1 MIVEDKLTPLSPS
14 AAAAA
19 LSAAYQQLT
28 GSAPS
33 QPVLGLVI
41 AQSALET
48 DGWQKI
54 HNFNFGNQKAGAD
67 YPAIVQFRCSEIVDG
82 VEKFFDP
89 PDPTCNFRAYQSA
102 SEGALDYLR
111 VLHSRPH
118 WWQGLQT
125 GDPSSFVDALATAP
139 KYFTASPAL
148 YKSALLMRL
157 QQFAPLLDG
166 ALDRRA
172 QRPVAPLQIRTARV
186 LAAPRQGLVSHS
198 GLVSSLSGCSSPRFG
213 GRGAAGNNS
222 SRQTKYLSAPPI
234 DLPA

>member
-1 MIVEDKLTPLSPS
+1 LIVEDTLTPLSPS

-19 LSAAYQQLT
+19 LSTAYQQLI
-28 GSAPS
+28 GSAPT
-33 QPVLGLVI
+33 QAVLGLVI

-125 GDPSSFVDALATAP
+125 GDPSAFVDALATTP

-148 YKSALLMRL
+148 YKRALLMRL

-172 QRPVAPLQIRTARV
+172 QGPVAPPHPWTVRV
-186 LAAPRQGLVSHS
+186 LAAHRQELGSRS
-198 GLVSSLSGCSSPRFG
+198 ALVSSLSDYSSRRFVALD
-213 GRGAAGNNS
+213 AAGSERGPRATHLRSN
-222 SRQTKYLSAPPI
+222 PPERTT
-234 DLPA
+234 